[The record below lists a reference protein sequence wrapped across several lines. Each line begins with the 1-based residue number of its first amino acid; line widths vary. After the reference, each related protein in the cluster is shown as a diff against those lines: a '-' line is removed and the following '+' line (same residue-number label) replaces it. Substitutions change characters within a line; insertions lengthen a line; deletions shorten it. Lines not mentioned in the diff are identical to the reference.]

1 MIGYLLICYVDTQRV
16 SHNQDLVHQITDLVN
31 EADIISSAYTL
42 LFKNDNF
49 DCTVLNFKEDVT
61 DFLNDPIGM
70 YCEEEE
76 EDEEM
81 DEFERN
87 QKEQEMLDSGDE
99 EFQYEKNY
107 IPLYIH
113 FVSSVDMFKVFC
125 DYSNGLDI
133 HNCEEFH
140 CLTYDISCLDQMEI
154 LKKLQQPEGDDD
166 LLKKIIKNK
175 GEKHER
181 FLRKLIERHQN

>member
-113 FVSSVDMFKVFC
+113 FVSSVDMFKAFC

>member
-31 EADIISSAYTL
+31 EADIIASAYTL

-113 FVSSVDMFKVFC
+113 FVSSVDMFKAFC